1 MSKRAPS
8 RWRGRKARE
17 RFGSPA
23 VASHLVLQTELVGE
37 MSLDPEPDDER
48 LLADAADDE
57 DAFAAFYARYERRV
71 VAFFV
76 RAVGRGDLAADLTA
90 ETFAAAL
97 ESVERFDPALGE
109 AGAWLFGIARNLL
122 ARSRERGR
130 VEDRARRRMGMG
142 VLALDDEAIERI
154 EASAACAGA
163 LTLLRELPDEQRD
176 AVVARVVHERD
187 YREIAGELQC
197 SPSVV
202 RKRVSRGLAAMRNR
216 MKERP

>member
-1 MSKRAPS
+1 MSPDREPS
-8 RWRGRKARE
+8 
-17 RFGSPA
+17 
-23 VASHLVLQTELVGE
+23 
-37 MSLDPEPDDER
+37 DEQ
-48 LLADAADDE
+48 LLAAAVGDE
-57 DAFAAFYARYERRV
+57 DAFAEFYARFERRV

-76 RAVGRGDLAADLTA
+76 RAVGHGDLAADLTA

-97 ESVERFDPALGE
+97 ESVERFDPELGD

-122 ARSRERGR
+122 SRSRERGR

-142 VLALDDEAIERI
+142 VLVLDDRDIERI
-154 EASAACAGA
+154 EASADSGNGA
-163 LTLLRELPDEQRD
+163 LTLLQDLPDEQRD
-176 AVVARVVHERD
+176 AVVARVLHERD
-187 YREIAGELQC
+187 YQDIAGELQC

>member
-1 MSKRAPS
+1 MSR
-8 RWRGRKARE
+8 
-17 RFGSPA
+17 
-23 VASHLVLQTELVGE
+23 
-37 MSLDPEPDDER
+37 DPEPNDEQ
-48 LLADAADDE
+48 LLAAAVGDE
-57 DAFAAFYARYERRV
+57 VAFAAFYGRFERRV

-97 ESVERFDPALGE
+97 ESVEHYDPELGG

-130 VEDRARRRMGMG
+130 VEDRARLRMGMG
-142 VLALDDEAIERI
+142 VLALDDHAIERI
-154 EASAACAGA
+154 EASADCGDGA
-163 LTLLRELPDEQRD
+163 LTLLGDLPEEQRD

-187 YREIAGELQC
+187 YQDIAGELQC